1 MSTSISLETIQS
13 GILEKGEA
21 ALKQIQQ
28 SNTLADLDQVRVS
41 VLGKKG
47 TLSEALKALGQ
58 VSAED
63 RPKLGALA
71 NEWKSKIE
79 SAIETKKNALE
90 ILEIEA
96 SLQKTKIDVT
106 IPSRKKHAGSI
117 HPVTSTIRKVSQV
130 LGRIGF
136 DVTVGP
142 EIETDFLNF
151 EAVNIPKDHPARDMQ
166 DTFFMGPGVVLRSQT
181 SPVQMRAM
189 RAEKWPIRI
198 LCPGAVYRNDSDAT
212 HSPMFHQIEGL
223 WVDKKVSMSDLKGTL
238 DFFAKE
244 MFGSETKIRLR
255 PSYFPFVEPGAEVD
269 VSCAICGGRNHKC
282 PVCKG
287 TGWLEILGAG
297 MVHPRLFE
305 LAGYNA
311 GEISGF
317 AFGMGVERI
326 AMLMHDIPDLRLM
339 FQGDQ
344 RFLKQF

>member
-1 MSTSISLETIQS
+1 MNTTISLESIQA

-21 ALKQIQQ
+21 ALNQVQQ
-28 SNTLADLDQVRVS
+28 SQNLADLDQVRVS

-47 TLSEALKALGQ
+47 SLSEALKVLGQ
-58 VSAED
+58 VDPTE
-63 RPKLGALA
+63 RPKIGALA

-79 SAIETKKNALE
+79 SALESKKMILE
-90 ILEIEA
+90 AKEIEA
-96 SLQKTKIDVT
+96 SLLKTKIDVSL
-106 IPSRKKHAGSI
+106 PSRKKHLGSI
-117 HPVTSTIRKVSQV
+117 HPVTSTVRKVSEV

-166 DTFFMGPGVVLRSQT
+166 DTFFVGPGVVLRSQT

-189 RAEKWPIRI
+189 RAEKWPVRI
-198 LCPGAVYRNDSDAT
+198 LCPGAVYRCDSDAT

-223 WVDKKVSMSDLKGTL
+223 WVDRKVSMSDLKGVL

-244 MFGSETKIRLR
+244 MFGADTKIRLR

-305 LAGYNA
+305 LAGYEP

-326 AMLMHDIPDLRLM
+326 AMLLHDIPDLRLM